1 MNITKQRLNQIIQEE
16 LQTMIDYETS
26 KWMGK
31 PQRYSTD
38 RGISLRATQ
47 DHEDDVDRYA
57 QQSAKDANER
67 RHYRERP
74 PGADHAARKANAPSW
89 AWYADP
95 SMVRPMHGG
104 HDRGGALDRDDYE
117 PNPFL
122 ANAEDGGFFGQ
133 FVPENAPTSVYG
145 VQRPEK
151 MEESLARQIE
161 QYIYET
167 LRN

>member
-74 PGADHAARKANAPSW
+74 PGADHAARKPMRHHGHGTRIHRWCAPCMAAMTAEGPSTVTTMNPILSW
-89 AWYADP
+89 RMLKMAGFLVSLFQRTRQRLYTAY
-95 SMVRPMHGG
+95 SVRRKWKNH
-104 HDRGGALDRDDYE
+104 
-117 PNPFL
+117 
-122 ANAEDGGFFGQ
+122 
-133 FVPENAPTSVYG
+133 
-145 VQRPEK
+145 
-151 MEESLARQIE
+151 
-161 QYIYET
+161 
-167 LRN
+167 

>member
-47 DHEDDVDRYA
+47 DHEDDV
-57 QQSAKDANER
+57 R
-67 RHYRERP
+67 R
-74 PGADHAARKANAPSW
+74 GALRA
-89 AWYADP
+89 
-95 SMVRPMHGG
+95 MHGG